1 MIEDSQNKIPTNL
14 AQHSKIASVVR
25 KNYIW
30 IYSLSIFIVISFIF
44 LGSLYF
50 PLIHF
55 GNNVVDLSN
64 LFDKSIFIYI
74 LIGFLAQMIDGA
86 LGMAYGVISNA
97 FLLSFGIY
105 PLTASASVHVSEI
118 FTSGFS
124 GLSHFKFG
132 NFNAK
137 LFKSLLIPGII
148 GAIFGAYILS
158 SFQNYNYFIKPIIS
172 IYTLLFGFII
182 LVKAMKKVNIRQKIK
197 RLFPLAFMGGFLDS
211 IGGGG
216 WGPIISSTL
225 IASGKNPR
233 HTIGSVNLA
242 EFFVTLASSLT
253 FITLIGVTNLQII
266 FGLIFGGIIAS
277 PISAYLVNKIPIKIL
292 MILLGILIIII
303 SLSGLFF
310 N

>member
-1 MIEDSQNKIPTNL
+1 MIEDSQNKIPTGL
-14 AQHSKIASVVR
+14 AQQTKKASVFR

-64 LFDKSIFIYI
+64 LFDKSVFIYI

-86 LGMAYGVISNA
+86 LGMAYGVVSNT
-97 FLLSFGIY
+97 FLLSFGVY

-137 LFKSLLIPGII
+137 LFKSLL
-148 GAIFGAYILS
+148 
-158 SFQNYNYFIKPIIS
+158 
-172 IYTLLFGFII
+172 
-182 LVKAMKKVNIRQKIK
+182 
-197 RLFPLAFMGGFLDS
+197 
-211 IGGGG
+211 
-216 WGPIISSTL
+216 
-225 IASGKNPR
+225 
-233 HTIGSVNLA
+233 
-242 EFFVTLASSLT
+242 
-253 FITLIGVTNLQII
+253 TNNAVL
-266 FGLIFGGIIAS
+266 
-277 PISAYLVNKIPIKIL
+277 N
-292 MILLGILIIII
+292 
-303 SLSGLFF
+303 
-310 N
+310 

>member
-30 IYSLSIFIVISFIF
+30 IYSLSISIVISFIF
-44 LGSLYF
+44 LVSLFF

-86 LGMAYGVISNA
+86 LGMAYGVISNT

-148 GAIFGAYILS
+148 GAVFGAYILS
-158 SFQNYNYFIKPIIS
+158 SFQNYNHFIKPAIS
-172 IYTLLFGFII
+172 TYTLVLGFII

-211 IGGGG
+211 LGGGG
-216 WGPIISSTL
+216 WGPIVSSTL
-225 IASGKNPR
+225 IANGKNPK

-242 EFFVTLASSLT
+242 EFFVTIASSLT

-277 PISAYLVNKIPIKIL
+277 PISAFLVNKIPIKTL
-292 MILLGILIIII
+292 MILVGLLIITI
-303 SLSGLFF
+303 SLKGLFF
-310 N
+310 Y